1 MPERAQWTVMVTV
14 GYIYCVASFDF
25 SLWKYNNRISASWNN
40 NKKFTGKLE
49 NVEIETQ
56 FQPKLSCLKPKLLL
70 FWVNTFVMVWQ
81 IQELVK
87 CNGMKQFSI
96 NQPLKMW
103 RISKD
108 SQYLHEAK
116 ALFILCYLSHIHS
129 GEVFLRHHSVLSNAG
144 VSLTSKLSAD
154 ALCYPR
160 FVSLSFLLIMEKP
173 LVNFIVDHK
182 EEQKKRKKYIYI
194 CIYRDAFVKLPS
206 RERLK
211 LSTSLELHGSLD
223 KCST

>member
-14 GYIYCVASFDF
+14 GYIYYVAGFDF

-40 NKKFTGKLE
+40 NKKFTGKLK
-49 NVEIETQ
+49 NVEIKTQ

-96 NQPLKMW
+96 NQPLEMW

-108 SQYLHEAK
+108 SQHLHEAK

-129 GEVFLRHHSVLSNAG
+129 GEVFWDITVFYPMQECLWHQNCLLMPCAIQDLS
-144 VSLTSKLSAD
+144 
-154 ALCYPR
+154 PW
-160 FVSLSFLLIMEKP
+160 
-173 LVNFIVDHK
+173 
-182 EEQKKRKKYIYI
+182 
-194 CIYRDAFVKLPS
+194 AF
-206 RERLK
+206 
-211 LSTSLELHGSLD
+211 
-223 KCST
+223 C